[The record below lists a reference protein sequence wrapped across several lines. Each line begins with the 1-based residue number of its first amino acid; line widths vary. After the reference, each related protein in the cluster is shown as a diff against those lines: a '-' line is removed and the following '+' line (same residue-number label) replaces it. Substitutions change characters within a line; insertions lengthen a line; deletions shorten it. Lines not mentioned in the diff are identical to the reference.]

1 MKTHTQDT
9 LHATLVSLLVEGVL
23 VLGMFALWIGYWVA
37 LP

>member
-1 MKTHTQDT
+1 MNERTQDT

-37 LP
+37 TP